1 MRKPFFLFLFFLT
14 TQVFSQKPYFQQHV
28 DYTIDVR
35 LNDQSHILH
44 AFEKIQ
50 YTNHS
55 SDTLKFIFFHLW
67 PNAYKND
74 RSAFNEQLVENKQT
88 GFYYSKSEQRGFVD
102 SIQFKVNNE
111 EVNISEYNNQSDVV
125 LLELLNP
132 LLPKQSIEISTPFR
146 VVIPEVFSRLGHKD
160 QAYQISQWF
169 PKPAVYDNRGWH
181 PMPYLDQGEFYSE
194 FGNFT
199 VNITLPANY
208 VVAATGDLQN
218 ESEKKFIESRMLNK
232 VPELLNQLQENPES
246 DTHYKTIT
254 FKQKNVHDFAWF
266 ASKQFLVEKSTAT
279 LPNNKKTDCWSFF
292 SPKEHSIYDSS
303 SRITAK
309 TIEYLSTHVG
319 EYPYQ
324 QASIVAGHLLAGGG
338 MEYPNVTVIGNVES
352 KSILQTVIVHEV
364 GHNWFYGLLGSNER
378 AHPWM
383 DEGINTFYEG
393 QIEQSIKDEKYKTSK
408 KERGFELGTH
418 FLYDLA
424 AKQNTDQPIN
434 VAATEFTKT
443 NYGGIVYGKAAKMFA
458 YLNEY
463 LGAALFEQCMK
474 AYYNEWHY
482 KHPYPEDI
490 QAIFEKV
497 SGQNLSWFFDDC
509 IRSTK
514 KIDFAIKKVSTD
526 KEMVSVRIKNRTQY
540 TGPTSVSAFMGDSL
554 LQTQWISYP
563 YDKDITFENGARQFS
578 QIRINHTKNLPELN
592 IHNNYYYKRGL
603 FKKSALRIRAGTS
616 FGLSKYRDLYIL
628 PAAGYNIHDKTM
640 LGLVFHNIKIPN
652 NPFQF
657 ALAPMISLG
666 TKQVVGTGIIGYSF
680 FPKKIKRLTLAI
692 QGNTFHHQ
700 TSDLNISKPVFVRH
714 IKIAPSISI
723 DFAQKTMRSPK
734 ADNLLLR
741 YTSVKNQF
749 FSYRLDPT
757 DSLFRPVVNNNNAA
771 YYLNVRFSHKN
782 NRTLNPFSYEINAM
796 GNQYFAKVGLTTK
809 LRIDYHMKN
818 KSLYVRGFAGKFF
831 DFKTSVISQNLTP
844 QYLNATGTEVNDYTY
859 DETFVARNQQKGVLA
874 QQIST
879 EEGGLKIRTNL
890 YANPIGQNNNW
901 LAALNFRT
909 DIPLQAPIK
918 LPLKVQLFMDAS
930 TFARADKLNPSGAKL
945 IYDAGV
951 QLNVFGD
958 ILVVYVPLL
967 MSKDFSDYGKS
978 IYGKKRF
985 ENSIS
990 FALNLSKINV
1000 LKTQELTRLLGL

>member
-1 MRKPFFLFLFFLT
+1 MRKPFFLFLFFLS

-35 LNDQSHILH
+35 LNDKSHILH
-44 AFEKIQ
+44 AFEKIK

-55 SDTLKFIFFHLW
+55 TDTLKFLFFHLW

-74 RSAFNEQLVENKQT
+74 RSAFNEQMVENKQT
-88 GFYYSKSEQRGFVD
+88 SFYYSKEENRGFID
-102 SIQFKVNNE
+102 SLQFKVNDE

-132 LLPKQSIEISTPFR
+132 LLPQQSIEISTPFR

-160 QAYQISQWF
+160 QVYQISQWF

-199 VNITLPANY
+199 VNITLPSNY

-218 ESEKKFIESRMLNK
+218 ESEKIFIESRILKK
-232 VPELLNQLQENPES
+232 VPDLINQLRENPES
-246 DTHYKTIT
+246 NSQYKTIT

-279 LPNNKKTDCWSFF
+279 LPSNKKIDCWSFF
-292 SPKEHSIYDSS
+292 APKDQSIYDSS

-309 TIEYLSTHVG
+309 TIEYLSAHVG

-338 MEYPNVTVIGNVES
+338 MEYPNVTVIGNVGS
-352 KSILQTVIVHEV
+352 RSILQTVIVHEV

-393 QIEQSIKDEKYKTSK
+393 QIEQSIKDEKYNTSK
-408 KERGFELGTH
+408 KDRGFELGTY

-424 AKQNTDQPIN
+424 AKQNTDQPIDI
-434 VAATEFTKT
+434 AATQFTKT
-443 NYGGIVYGKAAKMFA
+443 NYGGIVYGKAAKMFS

-463 LGAALFEQCMK
+463 LGAAIFEKCMK
-474 AYYNEWHY
+474 TYYNEWQY

-490 QAIFEKV
+490 RAIFEKA

-509 IRSTK
+509 IRSNK
-514 KIDFAIKKVSTD
+514 KIDFAIKTVSKD
-526 KEMVSVRIKNRTQY
+526 KEMVSVRIKNRTHF
-540 TGPTSVSAFMGDSL
+540 TGPTSVSAFTGDSL

-563 YDKDITFENGARQFS
+563 YDSNVTFDNTGKKIS
-578 QIRINHTKNLPELN
+578 QIRINHSKNLPEINL
-592 IHNNYYYKRGL
+592 HNNYYYSKGL
-603 FKKSALRIRAGTS
+603 FKKNALRIKPGTS
-616 FGLSKYRDLYIL
+616 IGLTKYRDLYLL
-628 PAAGYNIHDKTM
+628 PAAGYNVHDKTM
-640 LGLVFHNIKIPN
+640 LGIVFHNIKIPN

-666 TKQVVGTGIIGYSF
+666 TKQLVGTGIIGYSF

-700 TSDLNISKPVFVRH
+700 SSDLNISNPLFVRH
-714 IKIAPSISI
+714 IKIAPSLSI
-723 DFAQKTMRSPK
+723 DFAQKNMRVPT

-741 YTSVKNQF
+741 YILVKNQN
-749 FSYRLDPT
+749 FSYQLNPT
-757 DSLFRPVVNNNNAA
+757 DSLYRPLINNYVSQ
-771 YYLNVRFSHKN
+771 YYLNARFSHKN
-782 NRTLNPFSYEINAM
+782 NRTLNPFSYELNAV
-796 GNQYFAKVGLTTK
+796 GNQYFAKLGLTAK
-809 LRIDYHMKN
+809 LRIDYHLKN
-818 KSLYVRGFAGKFF
+818 KSFYVRGFAGKFF
-831 DFKTSVISQNLTP
+831 DFKTATVSQNLSP
-844 QYLNATGTEVNDYTY
+844 QYLNATSTEVNDYNY

-930 TFARADKLNPSGAKL
+930 TFAKADKLNPSGAKL

-951 QLNVFGD
+951 QLNLFGEL
-958 ILVVYVPLL
+958 LVVYVPLL

-978 IYGKKRF
+978 VYGKKRF
-985 ENSIS
+985 ENNIS

-1000 LKTQELTRLLGL
+1000 LKTQDLTRLLGL